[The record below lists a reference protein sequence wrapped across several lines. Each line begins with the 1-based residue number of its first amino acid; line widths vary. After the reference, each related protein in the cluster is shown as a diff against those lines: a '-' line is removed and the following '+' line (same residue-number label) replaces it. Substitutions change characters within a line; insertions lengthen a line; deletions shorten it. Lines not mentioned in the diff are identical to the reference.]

1 MKVLQ
6 ITFDE
11 VYIENSGMI
20 ALDFLKKISFIWS
33 KIASFE
39 WIHYKVHIV
48 HIFSNPTVNDLI
60 TDKRMRS

>member
-20 ALDFLKKISFIWS
+20 ALDFLKKNQF
-33 KIASFE
+33 
-39 WIHYKVHIV
+39 HL
-48 HIFSNPTVNDLI
+48 T
-60 TDKRMRS
+60 